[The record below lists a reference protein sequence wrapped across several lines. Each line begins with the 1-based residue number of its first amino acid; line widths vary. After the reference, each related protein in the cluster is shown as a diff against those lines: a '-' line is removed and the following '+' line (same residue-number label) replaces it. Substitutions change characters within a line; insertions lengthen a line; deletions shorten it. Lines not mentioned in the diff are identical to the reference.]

1 MGNVLGNRRMA
12 PHFLRNYRKNVCQI
26 TSPVLGAEVRRVENK
41 MYLDGHDQTT
51 IKFLKAAIH
60 FLPTAMEDGAD
71 LTNALFRFVQ
81 WGSEFVIKAGNGDWE
96 YYFSEEYPD
105 QITDKCVR
113 RPWLKFLWPIVGRFR
128 GTQLALPGP
137 F

>member
-1 MGNVLGNRRMA
+1 MC
-12 PHFLRNYRKNVCQI
+12 KI

-41 MYLDGHDQTT
+41 MYLDDHDQTT

-71 LTNALFRFVQ
+71 LTNAIFLFAQ
-81 WGSEFVIKAGNGDWE
+81 SGSEFVIKAGNGDWE

-105 QITDKCVR
+105 QITGRCVR
-113 RPWLKFLWPIVGRFR
+113 KPWLKFFWDKAKSIVCRFGGALLSLGAR
-128 GTQLALPGP
+128 SLKALPGA